1 MRPSRDCAHR
11 APGDVTRRDLLLGAA
26 AVAAAGAARDVFAAS
41 TRDTRTAGTDSVVE
55 TTFGKVRGER
65 GVGGGYKFL
74 CVPYGASTAGEGRFM
89 PPKPPA
95 PWAGIRELPVNPI
108 IAPQINPKAAP
119 APPGSRRAAVSGIGS
134 EEGSVE
140 SEDCLNLTLYTP
152 GTDSAR
158 RPVMVWLH
166 GGGYY
171 AGSGSNP
178 MYEGSFLAVRGDVV
192 VVNVNHRLNVL
203 GHLHLPASGVDF
215 TSSGNVGIQ
224 DIELALRWVKDNI
237 ERFGGDA
244 KRVLVFGQS
253 GGGGKACTLWSMP
266 SARGLFQR
274 IAIQS
279 GANRRLRSVEDAV
292 GGSERFL
299 KPLGL
304 KSSQAREL
312 QRMPLGQLMTANF
325 EFTAKPPLPGAPT
338 SFAPVYD
345 GRLVT
350 RQPFDPVANP
360 LNADIPLLIGCTATE
375 NTVFSM
381 ADEAAFKLDMTALR
395 QRMRTLIGE
404 KAGDAAVDLYVTL
417 KPLAAP
423 SQLYFEMLSDRTRRQ
438 SILIA
443 EMKAA
448 QNEAKAWLYQL
459 MWNTPVMDG
468 MLRSPHSLCIPMVF
482 DIAQGERW
490 KPYTGA
496 VPAAARVARAMS
508 RAWVEFARTG
518 DPGTSELQW
527 PDYSLRRRDVML
539 FDEDSTY
546 ALDAFRETRM
556 FWDDVANGTV

>member
-1 MRPSRDCAHR
+1 MNARRIAGD
-11 APGDVTRRDLLLGAA
+11 APGEMTRRELVLGAT
-26 AVAAAGAARDVFAAS
+26 AVAAAGAVRGAFAAGA
-41 TRDTRTAGTDSVVE
+41 RERVAADPVVE

-65 GVGGGYKFL
+65 GAGGGYKFL
-74 CVPYGASTAGEGRFM
+74 CVPYGASTAGDARFM
-89 PPKPPA
+89 PSKPPA
-95 PWAGIRELPVNPI
+95 PWAGIRDVPAKPI
-108 IAPQINPKAAP
+108 IAPQINPRATPSP
-119 APPGSRRAAVSGIGS
+119 AGSRRAAVSGIGS
-134 EEGSVE
+134 EEGSIE

-152 GTDSAR
+152 GIDSAH

-166 GGGYY
+166 GGGYF

-178 MYEGSFLAVRGDVV
+178 MYEGSFLATRGDVV

-203 GHLHLPASGVDF
+203 GHLHLPDSGAEF
-215 TSSGNVGIQ
+215 AASGNVGIQ
-224 DIELALRWVKDNI
+224 DIELALRWVKDNV

-244 KRVLVFGQS
+244 KRVMVFGQS

-266 SARGLFQR
+266 SARGLFHR

-279 GANRRLRSVEDAV
+279 GATRRLRTVEDAV
-292 GGSERFL
+292 GASERML
-299 KPLGL
+299 KPLGF
-304 KSSQAREL
+304 KTSQARAL
-312 QRMPLGQLMTANF
+312 QRLPLAQLMAANF
-325 EFTAKPPLPGAPT
+325 EFTARTALPGAPT

-381 ADEAAFKLDMTALR
+381 ADEAAFRLDMSGLR

-404 KAGDAAVDLYVTL
+404 RAGDAAVDLYVTM
-417 KPLAAP
+417 KPLASP

-448 QNEAKAWLYQL
+448 QNEAKAWLYEL

-482 DIAQGERW
+482 DIALGERW

-496 VPAAARVARAMS
+496 VPAAAKVARAMS

-518 DPGTSELQW
+518 DPGTSELPW

-546 ALDAFRETRM
+546 ALDAFREMRL
-556 FWDDVANGTV
+556 FWDDVANGAV